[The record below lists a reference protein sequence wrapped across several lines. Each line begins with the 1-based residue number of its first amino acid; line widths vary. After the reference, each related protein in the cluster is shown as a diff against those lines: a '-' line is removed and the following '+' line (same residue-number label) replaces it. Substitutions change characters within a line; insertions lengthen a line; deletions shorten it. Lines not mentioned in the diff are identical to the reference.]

1 MREMDIFFRFLL
13 FLNFFRTFSS
23 YFRCSAKHSPIFFS
37 QKKLGERGASR
48 NIQRKTWTALFIFHS
63 SCLFFSIFSAS
74 LLSFLLEI
82 RPIWPY
88 ERTNE
93 RIRGRGS
100 PSVAAFPRAR
110 TGGTQ
115 TPSYLWGRDRPEHTS
130 TRLQHGSV
138 HQQTARPPATCCKDK
153 LSKDRQ
159 KSYSNFDDNI
169 AVMRIFFVDSKKC

>member
-37 QKKLGERGASR
+37 QKKLGERGAAR
-48 NIQRKTWTALFIFHS
+48 NIQRNTWTALFIFHS

-93 RIRGRGS
+93 YVDGGVRPSRRSRAPARGEPRLRPTFGAATDLSTLQRGCS
-100 PSVAAFPRAR
+100 TGPFTNKPPAPPPLAAKI
-110 TGGTQ
+110 
-115 TPSYLWGRDRPEHTS
+115 SYLKIDRNLIQIS
-130 TRLQHGSV
+130 TITLQS
-138 HQQTARPPATCCKDK
+138 CE
-153 LSKDRQ
+153 
-159 KSYSNFDDNI
+159 
-169 AVMRIFFVDSKKC
+169 FFL